1 MRIILLLSVLLVGCS
16 SQPIATPQVY
26 LLRSGIAQE
35 PQAVALAPP
44 QLGLAAVTVA
54 DYLDQPGLVL
64 ETESG
69 TLHRARQHLWAEPL
83 RTSLLRFMANELGA
97 ALQAPVAV
105 GTMPQQLPQVSI
117 RIDQL
122 HGSNDGAA
130 PCNAPVKNI
139 QCEYACIRRHAQRDA
154 CYIGSVAIQIQGA
167 IIWCEIVCIGHF
179 AAIRLPWL
187 GTTTK
192 GWMSVVHACIQNRNG
207 GPCSR
212 GPSVY
217 CSGLLD
223 QREALVQK

>member
-26 LLRSGIAQE
+26 LLRSGTAQE

-54 DYLDQPGLVL
+54 DYLDHPGLVL

-83 RTSLLRFMANELGA
+83 RTSLLRYMANELGA
-97 ALQAPVAV
+97 APQAPVAV

-122 HGSNDGAA
+122 HGSNDGATVLVA
-130 PCNAPVKNI
+130 YWEYTPVEGTVRSYRFAR
-139 QCEYACIRRHAQRDA
+139 QQALPGDGYA
-154 CYIGSVAIQIQGA
+154 
-167 IIWCEIVCIGHF
+167 
-179 AAIRLPWL
+179 
-187 GTTTK
+187 
-192 GWMSVVHACIQNRNG
+192 
-207 GPCSR
+207 
-212 GPSVY
+212 
-217 CSGLLD
+217 
-223 QREALVQK
+223 ALVAAEKSLLIQLAETIAGVLEG